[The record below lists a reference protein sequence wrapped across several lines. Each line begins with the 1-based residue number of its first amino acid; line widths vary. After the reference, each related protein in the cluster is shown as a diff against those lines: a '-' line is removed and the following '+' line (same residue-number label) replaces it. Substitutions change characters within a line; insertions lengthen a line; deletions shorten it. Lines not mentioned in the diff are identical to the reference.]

1 MNETNTSVESRKRK
15 MFIEEIKEITNAFED
30 LNAEVGRLRNEK
42 KDILSDIRIQ
52 KRHARNFP
60 IKVALVNGLTLI
72 ALYEI
77 TKKVFNKWIW

>member
-30 LNAEVGRLRNEK
+30 LSGEVGRLRDEK
-42 KDILSDIRIQ
+42 KEILSDIKIQ
-52 KRHARNFP
+52 KERARRYHTEL
-60 IKVALVNGLTLI
+60 ALVNGLTLI

-77 TKKVFNKWIW
+77 TKKVINKWIW